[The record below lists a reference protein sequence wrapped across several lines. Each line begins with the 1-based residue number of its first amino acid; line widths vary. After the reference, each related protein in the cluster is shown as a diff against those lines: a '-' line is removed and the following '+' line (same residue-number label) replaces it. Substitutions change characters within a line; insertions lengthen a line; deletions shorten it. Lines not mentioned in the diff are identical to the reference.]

1 MKTYKLV
8 NNVTGWVIFA
18 IALITYTS
26 TLEPTASFWDCGEFI
41 SGAYKLEVV
50 HPPGAPFFI
59 LVNRI
64 ATLFAK
70 DPSQVAF
77 MVNFMSGSAS
87 AFGVLFLFWIITA
100 FARRAVFKKGEEP
113 SIIEISAVVAA
124 GAVGAL
130 ACTFSDTYWFSAVE
144 GEVYAL
150 STFFITFV
158 FWCIMKW
165 EASEDERYRDKWIVF
180 AAFAVGLSI
189 GVHLMSLLAIPA
201 MAMIYYFKKYKPTV
215 FGTLIAL
222 VVGFAILMFV
232 YVGVVSKLI
241 NLLAASDLF
250 FVNNLGM
257 PFGSGVVFA
266 TVLIVLIIIGGLV
279 YAHRVGD
286 INILTFRLSRE
297 NLQTSL
303 LSAAMILIGFSTYAV
318 VVIRALAVPPI
329 DMNKPADIFRLQSY
343 LNREQYGDRPL
354 LYGPHFNA
362 YPTEI
367 IKLGKRYYKG
377 KDKYIVIGDK
387 IDYKFDDKDM
397 MVFPRLGSWQDD
409 RHVEAYRAM
418 LGLKEKEDPTMADNL
433 RFFVNY
439 QVLFMWF
446 RYFMWNFSG
455 RQDDIQGRFDNNNGH
470 WLSGFKA
477 LDEARLGPMDNLTDE
492 LKNNKA
498 RNEFYMFPFIL
509 GLLGMGYLF
518 RKDVNDFVI
527 VLTLFVFTGLLEI
540 VFFNSPPFEPR
551 ERDYTL
557 VGSFVTYTIWIGFGV
572 LAIFDF
578 LRNKIA
584 PAPALGIAFLLSLTA
599 PALMAKDGYDDHDR
613 SGRYTARDFA
623 INYLESCAPNA
634 IIFTQ
639 GDNDTYPLW
648 YAQEV
653 EGVRTDVRVVNLSL
667 LGVDWYIEQLKYKL
681 NDAPPV
687 KLIHTPDKILGNKRD
702 VIRYYDNKKVPQD
715 VPIELKN
722 IVQFIASDDRSSQVQ
737 VSSGEFINYL
747 PTKNI
752 KITVDSAAVVRNKV
766 IPESSIP
773 NMVKEMRI
781 KIGRNN
787 LLKNDLIVMDII
799 ASNLWER
806 PIYFAVSVAPE
817 SYIGFQNYF
826 QLEGLAYRI
835 VPLEKK
841 DRSGQGGFVGVDIMY
856 DNVMNKFRWGGIE
869 KKDTIRYTVKEGD
882 TKESIAEKFNVSEL
896 ELASFNPA
904 VSEFNPGTAIQI
916 IVPKPL
922 YLDENIL
929 RMTMNLRSNF
939 ARLVEALI
947 EAGKIEEA
955 KKAIDLCISALPRQ
969 TVPYNIFMVRFPEY
983 YFKLGEKEK
992 ARDLS
997 HQLAKVFVQEHKYNT
1012 DMLDYDPG
1020 AKRSVQQSMAVIQE
1034 LGRVAA
1040 FYKDTTLQDEM
1051 ERTFDEMRGGAII
1064 PPQ

>member
-1 MKTYKLV
+1 M
-8 NNVTGWVIFA
+8 IFA
-18 IALITYTS
+18 IALTTYTS

-50 HPPGAPFFI
+50 HPPGAPFFL

-64 ATLFAK
+64 ATLFAR
-70 DPSQVAF
+70 DASQVAW
-77 MVNFMSGSAS
+77 MVNFMSGLAS

-100 FARRAVFKKGEEP
+100 FARKAVFKKGQEP
-113 SIIEISAVVAA
+113 SLIEILAVIAA
-124 GAVGAL
+124 GFIGAL

-201 MAMIYYFKKYKPTV
+201 MAMIYYFKKYQPTV
-215 FGTLIAL
+215 AGTLFAL
-222 VVGFAILMFV
+222 LIGFATLMFV
-232 YVGVVSKLI
+232 YVGVVSKMI
-241 NLLAASDLF
+241 NLLAACDLF
-250 FVNNLGM
+250 FVNKLNL
-257 PFGSGVVFA
+257 PFGSGAIFFG
-266 TVLIVLIIIGGLV
+266 IVLVGAIAAGLV
-279 YAHRVGD
+279 VVAKIRGFK
-286 INILTFRLSRE
+286 ILTVTISSE
-297 NLQTSL
+297 NLQTAI
-303 LSAAMILIGFSTYAV
+303 LSFAMILIGFSTYAV
-318 VVIRALAVPPI
+318 VVIRAIAIPPI

-367 IKLGKRYYKG
+367 LKLGKRYYKG
-377 KDKYIVIGDK
+377 KDKYIVVGDK

-433 RFFVNY
+433 KFFVNY
-439 QVLFMWF
+439 QVMFMWF

-477 LDEARLGPMDNLTDE
+477 LDEARLGPMDNLPDE

-498 RNEFYMFPFIL
+498 RNEFYMIPFFL
-509 GLLGMGYLF
+509 GLLGMTYLY
-518 RKDVNDFVI
+518 RKDIRDFVI

-572 LAIFDF
+572 LAIFEF
-578 LRNKIA
+578 LRTRLQE
-584 PAPALGIAFLLSLTA
+584 APALGIAFLLSLTA
-599 PALMAKDGYDDHDR
+599 PVLMAHEGYDDHDR
-613 SGRYTARDFA
+613 SNRYTARDFA

-653 EGVRTDVRVVNLSL
+653 EGVRPDVRVVNLSL
-667 LGVDWYIEQLKYKL
+667 LGVDWYIEQLKYKM

-687 KLIHTPDKILGNKRD
+687 KLIHTPDKYLGNRRD
-702 VIRYYDNKKVPQD
+702 VTRYYDNKKVPQD
-715 VPIELKN
+715 APLELKN
-722 IVQFIASDDRSSQVQ
+722 IVQFIASDDRNSQVQ

-752 KITVDSAAVVRNKV
+752 KITVDSAEIVRHKV
-766 IPESSIP
+766 IPESSLP
-773 NMVKEMRI
+773 HMVKEMRI

-787 LLKNDLIVMDII
+787 LLKNDLIVLDII

-817 SYIGFQNYF
+817 SYLGFQNYF

-835 VPLEKK
+835 VPVEKK
-841 DRSGQGGFVGVDIMY
+841 DRSGQGGFVAADIMY
-856 DNVMNKFRWGGIE
+856 DNVMNKFKWGGIE
-869 KKDTIRYTVKEGD
+869 KKDTVRYTVKTND
-882 TKESIAEKFNVSEL
+882 TRTSIAKKFNVTES

-904 VSEFNPGTAIQI
+904 AEFKPGEQIKI
-916 IVPKPL
+916 IVPQDL

-947 EAGKIEEA
+947 DAGKNEEA
-955 KKAIDLCISALPRQ
+955 KKTIDRCMEVLPRQ
-969 TVPYNIFMVRFPEY
+969 TVPINIFMVRFPEY
-983 YFKLGEKEK
+983 YYKLGEHQK
-992 ARDLS
+992 ARE
-997 HQLAKVFVQEHKYNT
+997 LARQVAAVYVQEYKYSN
-1012 DMLDYDPG
+1012 DISDYDPG
-1020 AKRSVQQSMAVIQE
+1020 ARRAIQQSMAVIQE
-1034 LGRVAA
+1034 LTRVAA
-1040 FYKDTTLQDEM
+1040 LYKDKEMDE
-1051 ERTFDEMRGGAII
+1051 ELSRIFNEMKGEVVL
-1064 PPQ
+1064 PLSE